1 MDALFGPN
9 PDQDPGHQPGHGVRI
24 ASPRAVDPGCRHAV
38 LEGREGDHT
47 RVAPTNNACVDAWEL
62 RSREATELYHRVL
75 RDGVRFLSRDP
86 RATTT
91 RAGQAL
97 SRYFDFLPQLEKMD
111 RARRRGPAVT
121 PGRPD
126 RRAMERRL
134 PAPCRAVAQGV
145 PERVSWFGWHNDA
158 RHITS

>member
-1 MDALFGPN
+1 MGALFGPN
-9 PDQDPGHQPGHGVRI
+9 PTKTRATAGAWRADSI
-24 ASPRAVDPGCRHAV
+24 AARSIPVAGTRRAT
-38 LEGREGDHT
+38 T

-75 RDGVRFLSRDP
+75 RDGIRFLSRDL

-111 RARRRGPAVT
+111 RARRYAAHADE
-121 PGRPD
+121 D
-126 RRAMERRL
+126 R
-134 PAPCRAVAQGV
+134 Q
-145 PERVSWFGWHNDA
+145 
-158 RHITS
+158 